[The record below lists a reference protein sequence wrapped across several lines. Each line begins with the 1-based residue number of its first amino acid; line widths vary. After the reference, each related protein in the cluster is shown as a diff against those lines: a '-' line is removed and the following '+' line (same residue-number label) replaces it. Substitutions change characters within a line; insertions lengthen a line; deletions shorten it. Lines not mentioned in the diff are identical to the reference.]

1 MLLRTAL
8 VAVVAVFVGAGS
20 AQASSLVYIK
30 DYNVWLANPD
40 GSGQRQ
46 LTTDGFRELPYESP
60 S

>member
-8 VAVVAVFVGAGS
+8 GAVAAVLVCAGT

-40 GSGQRQ
+40 GSG
-46 LTTDGFRELPYESP
+46 SA